1 MNILKKT
8 AVFGLAIAASGSLAL
23 AADLPKSA
31 TLVSKM
37 GMGFNIGNTLEVP
50 ATQGGPT
57 AWGNPM
63 PSQAYVDSIK
73 AAGFNTVRLP
83 TAWYSHVVSGKINK
97 GWIDTVQTIVDMCI
111 KDGLYVVLNSHWD
124 TGWLEDKVYS
134 ADSATVIK
142 NQKAIWGHLA
152 SRFKD
157 YDEHLIFASAN
168 EPGVNDPW
176 NGGADN
182 GQEAF
187 DAKRMQILQ
196 RYHQVMIDEVRKSGG
211 NNATRTVVFQMP
223 RTEIDK
229 YQLLSQYYPKDPTG
243 DGYTMAE
250 AHFYPYQFSLMKA
263 DESWGKM
270 FYFWEDVTTGDASRT
285 CANSDLGSKKS
296 IETQFG
302 KLKTAFVDKGIP
314 VIIGEMGTQKRLTLE
329 GQDLEKHLLAR
340 AAWYGY
346 VAKIAKADGI
356 VPIIWDT
363 GAEDNL
369 NMTVIRRQKN
379 VDYTIFDYEVLNAMR
394 AEYGLSALSGNS
406 IDAKVE
412 ASISTDNKSS
422 IAFFKTP
429 STSSANTPLRIN
441 NNIKDW
447 SKYESATVRIYSD
460 MTATGWAKVSFVTMS
475 GNDWDWKEAAMTVTN
490 GAWASV
496 NVDISNIKTLSQV
509 NSTIIFVNAQGMTG
523 KLAVDYIVL
532 NKKGGGADT
541 LESFKSTVFEC
552 TPDDG
557 VVVPEEIGSIKTDDV
572 ASATTTGAAS
582 GKTVNYVFKA
592 NSYTDN
598 YTYSETVTPASSN
611 SATPASSNSS
621 KPGSSN
627 SNKPNSNGS
636 NNSDAIV
643 APAIAQNVH
652 FAVEHGAITTTF
664 NAITAGR
671 TTVSLMNSLGQVIA
685 SKDMNATRGTNSVS
699 LETSYQGAGFLV
711 IRQGSQKMVK
721 TVRLK

>member
-1 MNILKKT
+1 MNILKMT
-8 AVFGLAIAASGSLAL
+8 AAFGLAIVASGSMAL
-23 AADLPKSA
+23 AADLPKAS

-37 GMGFNIGNTLEVP
+37 GFGFNIGNTLEVP
-50 ATQGGPT
+50 ANQGGPT
-57 AWGNPM
+57 GWGNPM

-73 AAGFNTVRLP
+73 AAGFSTVRLP
-83 TAWYSHVVSGKINK
+83 TAWYSHAVGGKVSK
-97 GWIDTVQTIVDMCI
+97 GWIDTVQTVVDMCI

-124 TGWLEDKVYS
+124 TGWLEDKVF
-134 ADSATVIK
+134 ATDSATVIK

-176 NGGADN
+176 NGGA
-182 GQEAF
+182 QQAF

-223 RTEIDK
+223 RTEIDM
-229 YQLLSQYYPKDPTG
+229 YELLSQYYPKDPAG

-263 DESWGKM
+263 DEDWGKM

-285 CANSDLGSKKS
+285 CANGALGSKQS

-302 KLKTAFVDKGIP
+302 KLKTAFVNKGIP
-314 VIIGEMGTQKRLTLE
+314 VIIGEMGAQKRLTLE

-379 VDYTIFDYEVLNAMR
+379 VDYTILDYEVLNAMR
-394 AEYGLSALSGNS
+394 QEYGMSALNGNS
-406 IDAKVE
+406 ISALVE
-412 ASISTDNKSS
+412 ASSSTVNKSS
-422 IAFFKTP
+422 IAIFKSP
-429 STSSANTPLRIN
+429 SSASANTPLRIN
-441 NNIKDW
+441 TNIKDW
-447 SKYESATVRIYSD
+447 SQYETATVRIYSD
-460 MTATGWAKVSFVTMS
+460 MSAADGWAKASFVTMS
-475 GNDWDWKEAAMTVTN
+475 GSKWDWVEEPMTVSN
-490 GAWASV
+490 GAWSSV
-496 NVDISNIKTLSQV
+496 NVPLSSITTISE
-509 NSTIIFVNAQGMTG
+509 VNAVVIFINAKGMTG
-523 KLAVDYIVL
+523 KLAVDYILL

-552 TPDDG
+552 SPDDG
-557 VVVPEEIGSIKTDDV
+557 VVVPDELGNIETDKVATATSIG
-572 ASATTTGAAS
+572 ATG

-598 YTYSETVTPASSN
+598 YTYNETITPAS
-611 SATPASSNSS
+611 
-621 KPGSSN
+621 
-627 SNKPNSNGS
+627 
-636 NNSDAIV
+636 NNTIA
-643 APAIAQNVH
+643 APAIAQSIH
-652 FAVEHGAITTTF
+652 LSVEHGVINASF
-664 NAITAGR
+664 NAATAGR
-671 TTVSLMNSLGQVIA
+671 TTVSLMNSLGQVIT
-685 SKDMNATRGTNSVS
+685 SKNVNATRGANSVS
-699 LETSYQGAGFLV
+699 LETSYQGAAFLV

-721 TVRLK
+721 SVRLK

>member
-8 AVFGLAIAASGSLAL
+8 AAFGLAIVASSSLAL
-23 AADLPKSA
+23 AADLPKAS

-37 GMGFNIGNTLEVP
+37 GFGFNIGNTLEVP
-50 ATQGGPT
+50 ANQGGPT
-57 AWGNPM
+57 GWGNPM

-73 AAGFNTVRLP
+73 AAGFSTVRLP
-83 TAWYSHVVSGKINK
+83 TAWYSHAVGGKVSK
-97 GWIDTVQTIVDMCI
+97 GWIDTVQTVVDMCI

-124 TGWLEDKVYS
+124 TGWLEDKVFP

-182 GQEAF
+182 GQQAF
-187 DAKRMQILQ
+187 DAERMKILQ

-229 YQLLSQYYPKDPTG
+229 YELLSQYYPKDPAG

-263 DESWGKM
+263 DEDWGKM

-285 CANSDLGSKKS
+285 CANGALGSKQS

-302 KLKTAFVDKGIP
+302 KLKTAFVNKGIP
-314 VIIGEMGTQKRLTLE
+314 VIIGEMGAQKRLTLE
-329 GQDLEKHLLAR
+329 GQDLEKHLLSR

-379 VDYTIFDYEVLNAMR
+379 VDYTILDYEVLNAMR
-394 AEYGLSALSGNS
+394 QEYGMSALNGNS
-406 IDAKVE
+406 ISALVE
-412 ASISTDNKSS
+412 ASSSTVNKSS
-422 IAFFKTP
+422 IAIFKSP
-429 STSSANTPLRIN
+429 SSASANTPLRIN
-441 NNIKDW
+441 TNIKDW
-447 SKYESATVRIYSD
+447 SQYETATVRIYSD
-460 MTATGWAKVSFVTMS
+460 MSAADGWAKASFVTMS
-475 GNDWDWKEAAMTVTN
+475 GSKWDWVEEPMTVSN
-490 GAWASV
+490 GAWSSV
-496 NVDISNIKTLSQV
+496 NVPLSSITTISE
-509 NSTIIFVNAQGMTG
+509 VNAVVIFINAKGMTG
-523 KLAVDYIVL
+523 KLAVDYILL

-552 TPDDG
+552 SPDDG
-557 VVVPEEIGSIKTDDV
+557 VVVPDELGNIETDKVATATSIG
-572 ASATTTGAAS
+572 ATG

-598 YTYSETVTPASSN
+598 YTYNETITPAS
-611 SATPASSNSS
+611 
-621 KPGSSN
+621 
-627 SNKPNSNGS
+627 
-636 NNSDAIV
+636 NNTIA
-643 APAIAQNVH
+643 APAIAQSIH
-652 FAVEHGAITTTF
+652 LSVEHGVINASF
-664 NAITAGR
+664 NAATAGR
-671 TTVSLMNSLGQVIA
+671 TTISLMNSLGQVIA
-685 SKDMNATRGTNSVS
+685 SKNVNATRGANSVS
-699 LETSYQGAGFLV
+699 LETSYQGAAFLV

-721 TVRLK
+721 SVRLK

>member
-8 AVFGLAIAASGSLAL
+8 VAFGLAIVASGSMAL
-23 AADLPKSA
+23 AADLPKAS

-37 GMGFNIGNTLEVP
+37 GFGFNIGNTLEVP
-50 ATQGGPT
+50 ANQGGPT
-57 AWGNPM
+57 GWGNPM

-73 AAGFNTVRLP
+73 AAGFSTVRLP
-83 TAWYSHVVSGKINK
+83 TAWYSHAVGGKVSK
-97 GWIDTVQTIVDMCI
+97 GWIDTVQTVVDMCI

-124 TGWLEDKVYS
+124 TGWLEDKVF
-134 ADSATVIK
+134 ATDSATVIK

-182 GQEAF
+182 GQQAF
-187 DAKRMQILQ
+187 DAERMKILQ

-229 YQLLSQYYPKDPTG
+229 YELLSQYYPKDPAG
-243 DGYTMAE
+243 DGYTMVE

-263 DESWGKM
+263 DEDWGKM

-285 CANSDLGSKKS
+285 CANGALGSKQS

-302 KLKTAFVDKGIP
+302 KLKTAFVSKGIP
-314 VIIGEMGTQKRLTLE
+314 VIIGEMGAQKRLTLE

-379 VDYTIFDYEVLNAMR
+379 VDYTILDYEVLNAMR
-394 AEYGLSALSGNS
+394 QEYGMSALSGNS
-406 IDAKVE
+406 ISALVE
-412 ASISTDNKSS
+412 ASSSTVNKSS
-422 IAFFKTP
+422 IAIFKSP
-429 STSSANTPLRIN
+429 SSASANTPLRIN
-441 NNIKDW
+441 TNIKDW
-447 SKYESATVRIYSD
+447 SQYETATVRIYSD
-460 MTATGWAKVSFVTMS
+460 MSAADGWAKASFVTMS
-475 GNDWDWKEAAMTVTN
+475 GSKWDWVEEPMAVSN
-490 GAWASV
+490 GAWSSV
-496 NVDISNIKTLSQV
+496 NVPLSSITTISE
-509 NSTIIFVNAQGMTG
+509 VNAVVIFINAKGMTG
-523 KLAVDYIVL
+523 KLAVDYILL

-552 TPDDG
+552 GPDDG
-557 VVVPEEIGSIKTDDV
+557 VVVPDELGNIETDKVATATSIG
-572 ASATTTGAAS
+572 ATG

-598 YTYSETVTPASSN
+598 YTYNETITPAS
-611 SATPASSNSS
+611 
-621 KPGSSN
+621 
-627 SNKPNSNGS
+627 
-636 NNSDAIV
+636 NNTIA
-643 APAIAQNVH
+643 APAIAQSIH
-652 FAVEHGAITTTF
+652 LSVEHGVINASF
-664 NAITAGR
+664 NAATAGR
-671 TTVSLMNSLGQVIA
+671 TTVSLMNSLGQVIT
-685 SKDMNATRGTNSVS
+685 SKNVNATRGANSVS
-699 LETSYQGAGFLV
+699 LETSYQGAAFLV

-721 TVRLK
+721 SVRLK

>member
-57 AWGNPM
+57 GWGNPM

-83 TAWYSHVVSGKINK
+83 TAWYSHVKNGEINR

-124 TGWLEDKVYS
+124 TGWLEDKVF
-134 ADSATVIK
+134 ATDSANVIK

-229 YQLLSQYYPKDPTG
+229 YQLLSQYYPKDPSG

-285 CANSDLGSKKS
+285 CANGALGSKKS

-302 KLKTAFVDKGIP
+302 KLKTAFVSKGIP
-314 VIIGEMGTQKRLTLE
+314 VIIGEMGAQKRLTLE

-379 VDYTIFDYEVLNAMR
+379 VDYTILDYEVLNAMR
-394 AEYGLSALSGNS
+394 AEYGMSALSGNS
-406 IDAKVE
+406 ISALVE
-412 ASISTDNKSS
+412 ASTSTTNKSS

-429 STSSANTPLRIN
+429 STAAANYPLRIN

-447 SKYESATVRIYSD
+447 NQYESATVRIYSNL
-460 MTATGWAKVSFVTMS
+460 TANGQVTINFVTMS
-475 GNDWDWKEAAMTVTN
+475 GNDWDWKQETMTVSN
-490 GAWASV
+490 GTWTSV
-496 NVDISNIKTLSQV
+496 NANISTIKTPTQV
-509 NSTIIFVNAQGMTG
+509 NATLIVVNGKGLTG
-523 KLAVDYIVL
+523 KLAIDYILL

-541 LESFKSTVFEC
+541 LESFKTAVFEGSS
-552 TPDDG
+552 DDG
-557 VVVPEEIGSIKTDDV
+557 NLVPDEIGSIETDKV
-572 ASATTTGAAS
+572 ATATTAGNAN

-598 YTYSETVTPASSN
+598 YTYSETVTPS
-611 SATPASSNSS
+611 
-621 KPGSSN
+621 SSN
-627 SNKPNSNGS
+627 SNGNNSNNNNG
-636 NNSDAIV
+636 NNSNSNTAI
-643 APAIAQNVH
+643 ASTLAIAQNVH
-652 FAVEHGAITTTF
+652 FAVEHGSITATF
-664 NAITAGR
+664 NALAAGR
-671 TTVSLMNSLGQVIA
+671 TTITLMNSLGQVVA
-685 SKDMNATRGTNSVS
+685 SKSFDASRGANSVT
-699 LETSYQGAGFLV
+699 LETSYQGTAFLV

-721 TVRLK
+721 AIQLK

>member
-8 AVFGLAIAASGSLAL
+8 AVFGLAIVASGSLAL
-23 AADLPKSA
+23 AADLPKAS

-37 GMGFNIGNTLEVP
+37 GFGFNIGNTLEVP
-50 ATQGGPT
+50 ANQGGPT
-57 AWGNPM
+57 GWGNPL
-63 PSQAYVDSIK
+63 PSQAYIDSIQK
-73 AAGFNTVRLP
+73 AGFNTVRLP
-83 TAWYSHVVSGKINK
+83 TAWFSHVKDGKINK
-97 GWIDTVQTIVDMCI
+97 GWIDTVQTVVDMCI
-111 KDGLYVVLNSHWD
+111 KDGLYVVLNSHWA
-124 TGWLEDKVYS
+124 T
-134 ADSATVIK
+134 DSANVIK
-142 NQKAIWGHLA
+142 KQKAIWGHLA

-229 YQLLSQYYPKDPTG
+229 YQLLSEYYPKDPAG

-263 DESWGKM
+263 DEGWGKM
-270 FYFWEDVTTGDASRT
+270 FYFWEDFTTGDAERT
-285 CANSDLGSKKS
+285 CANGALGSKTS
-296 IETQFG
+296 IETQLG

-314 VIIGEMGTQKRLTLE
+314 VIIGEMGAQKRLTLE

-394 AEYGLSALSGNS
+394 AEYGMSALSGNS
-406 IDAKVE
+406 IDALVD
-412 ASISTDNKSS
+412 ASTSTVNKSS

-429 STSSANTPLRIN
+429 STSSANSPLRIN

-447 SKYESATVRIYSD
+447 SQYESATVRIYSD
-460 MTATGWAKVSFVTMS
+460 LTASGQVNISFVTMS
-475 GNDWDWKEAAMTVTN
+475 GDDWDWKQEAMIVSN
-490 GAWASV
+490 GTWTSV
-496 NVDISNIKTLSQV
+496 NANISTIKTPTQV
-509 NSTIIFVNAQGMTG
+509 NATLIVVNAQGLTG
-523 KLAVDYIVL
+523 KLAVDYILL
-532 NKKGGGADT
+532 NKKGGGVDT
-541 LESFKSTVFEC
+541 LESFKANVFEC
-552 TPDDG
+552 SSDDG
-557 VVVPEEIGSIKTDDV
+557 NLVPDEIGSIKTDDV
-572 ASATTTGAAS
+572 ATATTAGNTS

-592 NSYTDN
+592 NNYTDN
-598 YTYSETVTPASSN
+598 YTYPSESVISIAKKYTISRDIHLSVGKGVVTAN
-611 SATPASSNSS
+611 FN
-621 KPGSSN
+621 
-627 SNKPNSNGS
+627 
-636 NNSDAIV
+636 
-643 APAIAQNVH
+643 
-652 FAVEHGAITTTF
+652 TT
-664 NAITAGR
+664 TAGR

-685 SKDMNATRGTNSVS
+685 SKNVNVASGANSVS
-699 LETSYQGAGFLV
+699 LETSYQGTAFLV

-721 TVRLK
+721 AIRLK

>member
-1 MNILKKT
+1 MNILKMT
-8 AVFGLAIAASGSLAL
+8 AAFGLAIVASGSMAL
-23 AADLPKSA
+23 AADLPKAS

-37 GMGFNIGNTLEVP
+37 GFGFNIGNTLEVP
-50 ATQGGPT
+50 ANQGGPT
-57 AWGNPM
+57 GWGNPM

-73 AAGFNTVRLP
+73 AAGFSTVRLP
-83 TAWYSHVVSGKINK
+83 TAWYSHAVDGKVSK
-97 GWIDTVQTIVDMCI
+97 GWIDTVQTVVDMCI

-124 TGWLEDKVYS
+124 TGWLEDKVF
-134 ADSATVIK
+134 ATDSATVIK

-176 NGGADN
+176 NGGA
-182 GQEAF
+182 QQAF

-223 RTEIDK
+223 RTEIDM
-229 YQLLSQYYPKDPTG
+229 YELLSQYYPKDPAG

-263 DESWGKM
+263 DENWGKM

-285 CANSDLGSKKS
+285 CANGALGSKQS

-302 KLKTAFVDKGIP
+302 KLKTAFVNKGIP
-314 VIIGEMGTQKRLTLE
+314 VIIGEMGAQKRLTLE

-379 VDYTIFDYEVLNAMR
+379 VDYTILDYEVLNAMR
-394 AEYGLSALSGNS
+394 QEYGMSALSGNS
-406 IDAKVE
+406 ISALVE
-412 ASISTDNKSS
+412 ASSSTVNKSS
-422 IAFFKTP
+422 IAIFKSP
-429 STSSANTPLRIN
+429 SSASANTPLRIN
-441 NNIKDW
+441 TNIKDW
-447 SKYESATVRIYSD
+447 SQYETATVRIYSD
-460 MTATGWAKVSFVTMS
+460 MSAADGWAKASFVTMS
-475 GNDWDWKEAAMTVTN
+475 GSKWDWVEEPMTVSN
-490 GAWASV
+490 GAWSSV
-496 NVDISNIKTLSQV
+496 NVPLSSITTISE
-509 NSTIIFVNAQGMTG
+509 VNAVVIFINAKGMTG
-523 KLAVDYIVL
+523 KLAVDYILL

-552 TPDDG
+552 SPDDG
-557 VVVPEEIGSIKTDDV
+557 VVVPDELGNIETDKVATATSIG
-572 ASATTTGAAS
+572 ATG

-598 YTYSETVTPASSN
+598 YTYNETITPAS
-611 SATPASSNSS
+611 
-621 KPGSSN
+621 
-627 SNKPNSNGS
+627 
-636 NNSDAIV
+636 NNTIA
-643 APAIAQNVH
+643 APAIAQSIH
-652 FAVEHGAITTTF
+652 LSVEHGVINAFF
-664 NAITAGR
+664 NAATAGR
-671 TTVSLMNSLGQVIA
+671 TTISLMNSLGQVIT
-685 SKDMNATRGTNSVS
+685 SKNVNATRGANSVS
-699 LETSYQGAGFLV
+699 LETSYQGAAFLV

-721 TVRLK
+721 SVRLK

>member
-1 MNILKKT
+1 MT
-8 AVFGLAIAASGSLAL
+8 AAFGLAIVASGSLAL

-50 ATQGGPT
+50 ANQGGPT

-124 TGWLEDKVYS
+124 TGWLEDKVF
-134 ADSATVIK
+134 ATDSANVIK

-187 DAKRMQILQ
+187 DAKRMKILQ

-229 YQLLSQYYPKDPTG
+229 YQLLSEYYPKDPAG

-263 DESWGKM
+263 DEGWGKM
-270 FYFWEDVTTGDASRT
+270 FYFWEDVTTGDAERT
-285 CANSDLGSKKS
+285 CANGALGSKTS
-296 IETQFG
+296 IETQLG

-314 VIIGEMGTQKRLTLE
+314 VIIGEMGAQKRLTLE

-406 IDAKVE
+406 ISALVE
-412 ASISTDNKSS
+412 ASSSTANKSS

-429 STSSANTPLRIN
+429 STAAANYPLRIN

-447 SKYESATVRIYSD
+447 SQYESATVRIYSD
-460 MTATGWAKVSFVTMS
+460 LTANGQVTINFVTMS
-475 GNDWDWKEAAMTVTN
+475 GNDWDWKQETMTVSN
-490 GAWASV
+490 GTWTSV
-496 NVDISNIKTLSQV
+496 NANLSTIKTP
-509 NSTIIFVNAQGMTG
+509 TEVNATLVVVNAKGLTG
-523 KLAVDYIVL
+523 KLAIDYILL
-532 NKKGGGADT
+532 NKKGGGAPDT
-541 LESFKSTVFEC
+541 LESFKTAVFEGSS
-552 TPDDG
+552 DDG
-557 VVVPEEIGSIKTDDV
+557 NLVPDEIGSIKTDDV
-572 ASATTTGAAS
+572 ATATTAGNTN

-592 NSYTDN
+592 NNYTDN
-598 YTYSETVTPASSN
+598 YTYPSESVISIAKKYTISRDIHLSVGKGVVTAN
-611 SATPASSNSS
+611 FN
-621 KPGSSN
+621 
-627 SNKPNSNGS
+627 
-636 NNSDAIV
+636 
-643 APAIAQNVH
+643 
-652 FAVEHGAITTTF
+652 TT
-664 NAITAGR
+664 TAGR

-685 SKDMNATRGTNSVS
+685 SKNVNVASGANSVS
-699 LETSYQGAGFLV
+699 LETSYQGTAFLV

-721 TVRLK
+721 AIRLK

>member
-8 AVFGLAIAASGSLAL
+8 AVFGLAIVASSSLAL

-50 ATQGGPT
+50 ANQGGPT
-57 AWGNPM
+57 GWGNPM

-83 TAWYSHVVSGKINK
+83 TAWYSHVVSGKVNK

-124 TGWLEDKVYS
+124 TGWLEDKVFP

-182 GQEAF
+182 GQQAF
-187 DAKRMQILQ
+187 DAARMQILQ

-229 YQLLSQYYPKDPTG
+229 YQLLSQYYPKDPSG

-285 CANSDLGSKKS
+285 CANGALGSKKS

-314 VIIGEMGTQKRLTLE
+314 VIIGEMGAQKRLTLE

-379 VDYTIFDYEVLNAMR
+379 VDYTILDYEVLNAMR
-394 AEYGLSALSGNS
+394 AEYGMSALSGNS
-406 IDAKVE
+406 ISALVE
-412 ASISTDNKSS
+412 ASTSTTNKSS

-429 STSSANTPLRIN
+429 STAAANYPLRIN

-447 SKYESATVRIYSD
+447 NQYESATVRIYSD
-460 MTATGWAKVSFVTMS
+460 LTANGQVTINFVTMS
-475 GNDWDWKEAAMTVTN
+475 GNDWDWKQETMTVSN
-490 GAWASV
+490 GTWTSV
-496 NVDISNIKTLSQV
+496 NANISTIKTPTQV
-509 NSTIIFVNAQGMTG
+509 NATLIVVNGKGLTG
-523 KLAVDYIVL
+523 KLAIDYILL

-541 LESFKSTVFEC
+541 LESFKTAVFEGSS
-552 TPDDG
+552 DDG
-557 VVVPEEIGSIKTDDV
+557 NLAPDEIGSIETDKV
-572 ASATTTGAAS
+572 ATATTAGNAN

-598 YTYSETVTPASSN
+598 YTYSETVTPS
-611 SATPASSNSS
+611 
-621 KPGSSN
+621 SSN
-627 SNKPNSNGS
+627 SNGNNSNNNNG
-636 NNSDAIV
+636 NNSNSNTAI
-643 APAIAQNVH
+643 ASTLAIAQNVH
-652 FAVEHGAITTTF
+652 FAVEHGTITATF
-664 NAITAGR
+664 NALAAGR
-671 TTVSLMNSLGQVIA
+671 TTITLMNSLGQVVA
-685 SKDMNATRGTNSVS
+685 SKSFGASRGANSVT
-699 LETSYQGAGFLV
+699 LETGYQGTAFLV

-721 TVRLK
+721 AIQLK

>member
-8 AVFGLAIAASGSLAL
+8 AVFGLAIVASGSLAL
-23 AADLPKSA
+23 AANLPKAS

-50 ATQGGPT
+50 ANQGGPT
-57 AWGNPM
+57 GWGNPL

-73 AAGFNTVRLP
+73 AAGFSTVRLP
-83 TAWYSHVVSGKINK
+83 TAWFSHVKDGKINK
-97 GWIDTVQTIVDMCI
+97 GWIDTVQTVVDMCI

-124 TGWLEDKVYS
+124 TGWLEDKVF
-134 ADSATVIK
+134 ATDSANVIK

-152 SRFKD
+152 NRFKD

-187 DAKRMQILQ
+187 DAKRMKILQ

-229 YQLLSQYYPKDPTG
+229 YQLLSEYYPKDPAG

-263 DESWGKM
+263 DEGWGKM
-270 FYFWEDVTTGDASRT
+270 FYFWEGVTTGDAERT
-285 CANSDLGSKKS
+285 CANGALGSKTS
-296 IETQFG
+296 IETQLG

-314 VIIGEMGTQKRLTLE
+314 VIIGEMGAQKRLTLE

-406 IDAKVE
+406 ISALVE
-412 ASISTDNKSS
+412 ASSSTANKSS

-429 STSSANTPLRIN
+429 STAAANYPLRIN

-447 SKYESATVRIYSD
+447 SQYESATVRIYSD
-460 MTATGWAKVSFVTMS
+460 LTANGQVTINFVTMS
-475 GNDWDWKEAAMTVTN
+475 GNDWDWKQETMTVSN
-490 GAWASV
+490 GTWTSV
-496 NVDISNIKTLSQV
+496 NANLSTIKTP
-509 NSTIIFVNAQGMTG
+509 TEVNATLVVVNAKGLTG
-523 KLAVDYIVL
+523 KLAIDYILL
-532 NKKGGGADT
+532 NKKGGGAPDT
-541 LESFKSTVFEC
+541 LESFKTAVFEGSS
-552 TPDDG
+552 DDG
-557 VVVPEEIGSIKTDDV
+557 NLVPDEIGSIETDNV
-572 ASATTTGAAS
+572 ATATTAGNTS
-582 GKTVNYVFKA
+582 GKTVNYVFEA

-598 YTYSETVTPASSN
+598 YTYP
-611 SATPASSNSS
+611 
-621 KPGSSN
+621 
-627 SNKPNSNGS
+627 
-636 NNSDAIV
+636 SDAVIS
-643 APAIAQNVH
+643 IAKKHSILQGVN
-652 FAVEHGAITTTF
+652 FAVQHGI
-664 NAITAGR
+664 ITANFN
-671 TTVSLMNSLGQVIA
+671 TTAAGHASVTLMNSLGQVIA
-685 SKDMNATRGTNSVS
+685 SKNVNATSGANSVS
-699 LETSYQGAGFLV
+699 LETRYHGTAFLV
-711 IRQGSQKMVK
+711 IYQGSQKMVK
-721 TVRLK
+721 AIRLK

>member
-1 MNILKKT
+1 MNILKMT
-8 AVFGLAIAASGSLAL
+8 AAFGLAIMASGSMAL
-23 AADLPKSA
+23 AADLPKAS

-37 GMGFNIGNTLEVP
+37 GFGFNIGNTLEVP
-50 ATQGGPT
+50 ANQGGPT
-57 AWGNPM
+57 GWGNPM

-73 AAGFNTVRLP
+73 AAGFSTVRLP
-83 TAWYSHVVSGKINK
+83 TAWYSHAVGGKVSK
-97 GWIDTVQTIVDMCI
+97 GWIDTVQTVVDMCI

-124 TGWLEDKVYS
+124 TGWLEDKVF
-134 ADSATVIK
+134 ATDSATVIK

-176 NGGADN
+176 NGGA
-182 GQEAF
+182 QQAF

-223 RTEIDK
+223 RTEIDM
-229 YQLLSQYYPKDPTG
+229 YELLSQYYPKDPAG

-263 DESWGKM
+263 DENWGKM

-285 CANSDLGSKKS
+285 CANGALGSKQS

-302 KLKTAFVDKGIP
+302 KLKTAFVSKGIP
-314 VIIGEMGTQKRLTLE
+314 VIIGEMGAQKRLTLE

-379 VDYTIFDYEVLNAMR
+379 VDYTILDYEVLNAMR
-394 AEYGLSALSGNS
+394 QEYGMSSLSGNS
-406 IDAKVE
+406 ISALVE
-412 ASISTDNKSS
+412 ASSSTVNKSS
-422 IAFFKTP
+422 IAIFKSP
-429 STSSANTPLRIN
+429 SSASANTPLRIN
-441 NNIKDW
+441 TNIKDW
-447 SKYESATVRIYSD
+447 SQYETATVRIYSD
-460 MTATGWAKVSFVTMS
+460 MSAADGWAKASFVTMS
-475 GNDWDWKEAAMTVTN
+475 GSKWDWVEEPMTVSN
-490 GAWASV
+490 GAWSSV
-496 NVDISNIKTLSQV
+496 NVPLSSITTISE
-509 NSTIIFVNAQGMTG
+509 VNAVVIFINAKGMTG
-523 KLAVDYIVL
+523 KLAVDYILL

-552 TPDDG
+552 SPDDG
-557 VVVPEEIGSIKTDDV
+557 VVVPDELGNIETDKVATATSIG
-572 ASATTTGAAS
+572 ATG

-598 YTYSETVTPASSN
+598 YTYNETITPAS
-611 SATPASSNSS
+611 
-621 KPGSSN
+621 
-627 SNKPNSNGS
+627 
-636 NNSDAIV
+636 NNTIA
-643 APAIAQNVH
+643 APAIAQSIH
-652 FAVEHGAITTTF
+652 LSVEHGAINATF
-664 NAITAGR
+664 NAATAGH

-685 SKDMNATRGTNSVS
+685 SKNVNATCGANSVS
-699 LETSYQGAGFLV
+699 LETSYQGAAFLV

>member
-1 MNILKKT
+1 MNILKMT
-8 AVFGLAIAASGSLAL
+8 AAFGLAIVASGSMAL
-23 AADLPKSA
+23 AADLPKAA
-31 TLVSKM
+31 TLVEKM
-37 GMGFNIGNTLEVP
+37 GFGFNIGNTLEVP
-50 ATQGGPT
+50 ANQGGPT
-57 AWGNPM
+57 GWGNPL

-73 AAGFNTVRLP
+73 AAGFSTVRLP
-83 TAWYSHVVSGKINK
+83 TAWYSHAVGGKVSK
-97 GWIDTVQTIVDMCI
+97 GWIDTVQTVVDMCI

-124 TGWLEDKVYS
+124 TGWLEDKVF
-134 ADSATVIK
+134 ATDSANVIK

-176 NGGADN
+176 NGGA
-182 GQEAF
+182 QQAF

-223 RTEIDK
+223 RTEIDM
-229 YQLLSQYYPKDPTG
+229 YELLSQYYPKDPAG

-263 DESWGKM
+263 DEDWGKM

-285 CANSDLGSKKS
+285 CANGALGSKQS

-302 KLKTAFVDKGIP
+302 KLKTAFVNKGIP
-314 VIIGEMGTQKRLTLE
+314 VIIGEMGAQKRLTLE

-379 VDYTIFDYEVLNAMR
+379 VDYTILDYEVLNAMR
-394 AEYGLSALSGNS
+394 QEYGLSTLSGNS
-406 IDAKVE
+406 ISALVE
-412 ASISTDNKSS
+412 ASSSTANKSS
-422 IAFFKTP
+422 IAFFKSP
-429 STSSANTPLRIN
+429 SSASANTPLRIN
-441 NNIKDW
+441 TNIKDW
-447 SKYESATVRIYSD
+447 SQYETATVRIYSD
-460 MTATGWAKVSFVTMS
+460 MSAADGWAKASFVTMS
-475 GNDWDWKEAAMTVTN
+475 GSKWDWVEEPMTVSN
-490 GAWASV
+490 GAWSSV
-496 NVDISNIKTLSQV
+496 NVPLSSITTISE
-509 NSTIIFVNAQGMTG
+509 VNAVVIFINAKGMTG
-523 KLAVDYIVL
+523 KLAVDYILL

-552 TPDDG
+552 SPDDG
-557 VVVPEEIGSIKTDDV
+557 VVVPDELGNIETDKVATATSIG
-572 ASATTTGAAS
+572 ATG

-598 YTYSETVTPASSN
+598 YTYNETITPAS
-611 SATPASSNSS
+611 
-621 KPGSSN
+621 
-627 SNKPNSNGS
+627 
-636 NNSDAIV
+636 NNTIA
-643 APAIAQNVH
+643 APAIALSIH
-652 FAVEHGAITTTF
+652 LSVEHGVINASF
-664 NAITAGR
+664 NAATTGR
-671 TTVSLMNSLGQVIA
+671 TTISLMNSLGQVIT
-685 SKDMNATRGTNSVS
+685 SKNVNATRGANSVS
-699 LETSYQGAGFLV
+699 LETSYQGAAFLV

>member
-8 AVFGLAIAASGSLAL
+8 AVFGLAIVASGSMAL
-23 AADLPKSA
+23 AANLPKSA

-50 ATQGGPT
+50 ANQGGPT

-83 TAWYSHVVSGKINK
+83 TAWYSHVVSGKVNK

-124 TGWLEDKVYS
+124 TGWLEDKVFP

-152 SRFKD
+152 NRFKD

-182 GQEAF
+182 GQQAF
-187 DAKRMQILQ
+187 DAARMQILQ

-229 YQLLSQYYPKDPTG
+229 YQLLSQYYPKDPAG

-270 FYFWEDVTTGDASRT
+270 FYFWEDETTGDASRT
-285 CANSDLGSKKS
+285 CANDALGSKKS
-296 IETQFG
+296 IETQLG

-314 VIIGEMGTQKRLTLE
+314 VIIGEMGAQKRLTLE

-394 AEYGLSALSGNS
+394 AEYGLSALDGNS

-509 NSTIIFVNAQGMTG
+509 NATIIFVNAQGMTG

-552 TPDDG
+552 TPDEG
-557 VVVPEEIGSIKTDDV
+557 VVVPDEIGSIKTDDV

-611 SATPASSNSS
+611 SATPASSNSNTNN

-627 SNKPNSNGS
+627 ST
-636 NNSDAIV
+636 AI
-643 APAIAQNVH
+643 ATPAIAQNVH
-652 FAVEHGAITTTF
+652 FSAEHGTITATF
-664 NAITAGR
+664 IAITAGR

-685 SKDMNATRGTNSVS
+685 SKNMNATRGTNSVS
-699 LETSYQGAGFLV
+699 LETSYQGTAFLV

-721 TVRLK
+721 AIRLK

>member
-8 AVFGLAIAASGSLAL
+8 AAFGLAIVASSSMAL
-23 AADLPKSA
+23 AADLPKAS

-37 GMGFNIGNTLEVP
+37 GFGFNIGNTLEVP
-50 ATQGGPT
+50 ANQGGPT
-57 AWGNPM
+57 GWGNPM

-73 AAGFNTVRLP
+73 AAGFSTVRLP
-83 TAWYSHVVSGKINK
+83 TAWYSHAVGGKVSK
-97 GWIDTVQTIVDMCI
+97 GWIDTVQTVVDMCI

-124 TGWLEDKVYS
+124 TGWLEDKVF
-134 ADSATVIK
+134 ATDSANVIK

-182 GQEAF
+182 GQQAF
-187 DAKRMQILQ
+187 DAERMKILQ

-229 YQLLSQYYPKDPTG
+229 YELLSQYYPQDPAG

-263 DESWGKM
+263 DEDWGKM

-285 CANSDLGSKKS
+285 CANGALGSKQS

-302 KLKTAFVDKGIP
+302 KLKTAFVNKGIP
-314 VIIGEMGTQKRLTLE
+314 VIIGEMGAQKRLTLE

-379 VDYTIFDYEVLNAMR
+379 VDYTILDYEVLNAMR
-394 AEYGLSALSGNS
+394 QEYGMSALSGNS
-406 IDAKVE
+406 ISALVE
-412 ASISTDNKSS
+412 ASSSTVNKSS
-422 IAFFKTP
+422 IAIFKSP
-429 STSSANTPLRIN
+429 SSASANTPLRIN
-441 NNIKDW
+441 TNIKDW
-447 SKYESATVRIYSD
+447 SQYETATIRIYSD
-460 MTATGWAKVSFVTMS
+460 MSAADGWAKASFVTMS
-475 GNDWDWKEAAMTVTN
+475 GSKWDWVEEPMTVSN
-490 GAWASV
+490 GAWSSV
-496 NVDISNIKTLSQV
+496 NVPLSSITTISE
-509 NSTIIFVNAQGMTG
+509 VNAVVIFINAKGMTG
-523 KLAVDYIVL
+523 KLAVDYILL

-552 TPDDG
+552 SPDDG
-557 VVVPEEIGSIKTDDV
+557 VVVPDELGSIETDKV
-572 ASATTTGAAS
+572 ATATSIGATG

-592 NSYTDN
+592 NNYTDN
-598 YTYSETVTPASSN
+598 YTYNETITPAS
-611 SATPASSNSS
+611 
-621 KPGSSN
+621 
-627 SNKPNSNGS
+627 
-636 NNSDAIV
+636 NNTIA
-643 APAIAQNVH
+643 APAIAQSIH
-652 FAVEHGAITTTF
+652 LSVEHGVINASF
-664 NAITAGR
+664 NAATAGR
-671 TTVSLMNSLGQVIA
+671 TTISLMNSLGQVIA
-685 SKDMNATRGTNSVS
+685 SKNVNATRGANSVS
-699 LETSYQGAGFLV
+699 LETSYQGAAFLV

-721 TVRLK
+721 SVRLK

>member
-1 MNILKKT
+1 MNILKMTT
-8 AVFGLAIAASGSLAL
+8 AFGLAIVASGSMAL
-23 AADLPKSA
+23 AADLPKAA
-31 TLVSKM
+31 TLVEKM
-37 GMGFNIGNTLEVP
+37 GFGFNIGNTLEVP
-50 ATQGGPT
+50 ANQGGPT
-57 AWGNPM
+57 GWGNPL

-73 AAGFNTVRLP
+73 AAGFSTVRLP
-83 TAWYSHVVSGKINK
+83 TAWYSHVSGGKVSK
-97 GWIDTVQTIVDMCI
+97 GWIDTVQTVVDMCI

-124 TGWLEDKVYS
+124 TGWLEDKVFP

-176 NGGADN
+176 NGGV
-182 GQEAF
+182 QQAF

-223 RTEIDK
+223 RTEIDM
-229 YQLLSQYYPKDPTG
+229 YELLSQYYPKDPTG

-263 DESWGKM
+263 DEGWGKM

-285 CANSDLGSKKS
+285 CANGALGSKQS

-302 KLKTAFVDKGIP
+302 KLKTAFVNKGIP

-379 VDYTIFDYEVLNAMR
+379 VDYTILDYEVLNAMR
-394 AEYGLSALSGNS
+394 QEYGLSALSGNS
-406 IDAKVE
+406 ISALVE
-412 ASISTDNKSS
+412 ASSSTVNKSS
-422 IAFFKTP
+422 IAIFKSP
-429 STSSANTPLRIN
+429 SSASANTPLRIN
-441 NNIKDW
+441 TNIKDW
-447 SKYESATVRIYSD
+447 RQYETATVRIYSD
-460 MTATGWAKVSFVTMS
+460 MSAADGWAKASFVTMS
-475 GNDWDWKEAAMTVTN
+475 GSKWDWVEEPMTVSN
-490 GAWASV
+490 GAWSSV
-496 NVDISNIKTLSQV
+496 NVPLSSITTISE
-509 NSTIIFVNAQGMTG
+509 VNAVVIFINAKGMTG
-523 KLAVDYIVL
+523 KLAVDYILL

-541 LESFKSTVFEC
+541 LESFKTTVFEC
-552 TPDDG
+552 GPDDG
-557 VVVPEEIGSIKTDDV
+557 VVVPDELGNIETDKVAAATSIG
-572 ASATTTGAAS
+572 ATG

-592 NSYTDN
+592 NNYTDN
-598 YTYSETVTPASSN
+598 YTYNETITPAS
-611 SATPASSNSS
+611 
-621 KPGSSN
+621 
-627 SNKPNSNGS
+627 
-636 NNSDAIV
+636 NNTIV
-643 APAIAQNVH
+643 APAIAQSIH
-652 FAVEHGAITTTF
+652 LSVEHGAINATF
-664 NAITAGR
+664 NAATAGH

-685 SKDMNATRGTNSVS
+685 SKNVNATRGANSVS
-699 LETSYQGAGFLV
+699 LETSYQGAAFLV